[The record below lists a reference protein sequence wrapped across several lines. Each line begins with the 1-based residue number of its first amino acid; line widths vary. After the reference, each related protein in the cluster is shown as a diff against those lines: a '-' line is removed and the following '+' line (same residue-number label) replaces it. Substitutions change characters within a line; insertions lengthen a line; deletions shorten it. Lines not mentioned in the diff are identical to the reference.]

1 MKRRKNIL
9 AVLLAVT
16 VMATAMP
23 GSAIAA
29 PVDGQT
35 TEVSAKAGTE
45 KAEKK
50 EQIRVISIT
59 DPKLEKG
66 SFARGTKVKDMKLP
80 DKLSA
85 RGYKEKDSKKAED
98 IKIKD
103 VTWKTDYKEDS
114 TAGKYTFT
122 AQITDDYKLAKDVVL
137 PKLTIEIT
145 EAQTKTTEKQPET
158 KAAETKQPET
168 KATEAKKPETKTTEK
183 TPEVKKPETK
193 VTEKETE
200 VRKPETKATE
210 KKPETKISENQ
221 PETKATE
228 AKKPETKTTEKTPE
242 VKKPETKVTEKETEV
257 RKPET
262 KATEKKPETK
272 ISENQPETK
281 ATEAKKPETKTT
293 EKTPEVKKPETKV
306 TEKETEVR
314 KPETKATEKKPE
326 TKISEKQPETKADAK
341 AKDAKSTES
350 EKESETKQ
358 SETKESETKQSETKE
373 SETKESETENTNLKI
388 TAFEVKDAK
397 VTIDEEKQ
405 TITVLMQ
412 KSDTDLKKLAPKIT
426 VPAGVTVD
434 PASEKEVDFSASDKI
449 PVIYKLTR
457 TAEDGKTVTRE
468 YKVTA
473 TICKHDWKEAT
484 CTEAAI
490 CKLCGVTGE
499 AALGHDWKEATCT
512 EAAVCKR
519 CGIKGSAAL
528 GHDWTKATCKVKS
541 TCKRCK
547 ITRGKLAAH
556 TWSKWKV
563 TAEATH
569 EKKGKKERKCG
580 ICKKK
585 ETKTLPKINLIGEAD
600 NNKIEGLTNGGNYA
614 TGANITFKA
623 VGDRMDNKA
632 PIEGDVRYL
641 PVSWTCGTGKGDLN
655 ETNAYARTLQF
666 TTAGT
671 YTLNVTYER
680 QLYKDGKWIAKG
692 DADVQTVQ
700 LNVTG
705 NTITNSTNKGASGS
719 NSNVR
724 VAAVTGDNSPI
735 VLLSIVLAASLA
747 ALIALFVSG
756 IRRKNN
762 RK

>member
-45 KAEKK
+45 KAENK
-50 EQIRVISIT
+50 EQIRVISFT
-59 DPKLEKG
+59 DPKLENG
-66 SFARGTKVKDMKLP
+66 SFARGTKVIDMKLP

-168 KATEAKKPETKTTEK
+168 KATEVKKPEMKTTEK
-183 TPEVKKPETK
+183 TPEVK
-193 VTEKETE
+193 
-200 VRKPETKATE
+200 
-210 KKPETKISENQ
+210 
-221 PETKATE
+221 
-228 AKKPETKTTEKTPE
+228 
-242 VKKPETKVTEKETEV
+242 
-257 RKPET
+257 
-262 KATEKKPETK
+262 
-272 ISENQPETK
+272 
-281 ATEAKKPETKTT
+281 
-293 EKTPEVKKPETKV
+293 
-306 TEKETEVR
+306 

-468 YKVTA
+468 YKVAA

>member
-168 KATEAKKPETKTTEK
+168 KAA
-183 TPEVKKPETK
+183 
-193 VTEKETE
+193 
-200 VRKPETKATE
+200 
-210 KKPETKISENQ
+210 
-221 PETKATE
+221 
-228 AKKPETKTTEKTPE
+228 
-242 VKKPETKVTEKETEV
+242 
-257 RKPET
+257 
-262 KATEKKPETK
+262 
-272 ISENQPETK
+272 
-281 ATEAKKPETKTT
+281 EAKKPETKTT

-680 QLYKDGKWIAKG
+680 QLYQDGKWIAKG

>member
-59 DPKLEKG
+59 DPKLEKA

-168 KATEAKKPETKTTEK
+168 KAAEAKKSETKTTEK
-183 TPEVKKPETK
+183 TPEVK
-193 VTEKETE
+193 
-200 VRKPETKATE
+200 
-210 KKPETKISENQ
+210 
-221 PETKATE
+221 
-228 AKKPETKTTEKTPE
+228 
-242 VKKPETKVTEKETEV
+242 
-257 RKPET
+257 
-262 KATEKKPETK
+262 
-272 ISENQPETK
+272 
-281 ATEAKKPETKTT
+281 
-293 EKTPEVKKPETKV
+293 
-306 TEKETEVR
+306 

-490 CKLCGVTGE
+490 CKLCGVTGA

-519 CGIKGSAAL
+519 CGIKGAAAL

-585 ETKTLPKINLIGEAD
+585 ETKTLPKINWIGEAD
-600 NNKIEGLTNGGNYA
+600 NNKIVGLTIGGNYA

-747 ALIALFVSG
+747 ALIALLVSG

>member
-145 EAQTKTTEKQPET
+145 ETQTKTTEKQPET

-168 KATEAKKPETKTTEK
+168 KAAEAKKPETKTTEK

-210 KKPETKISENQ
+210 KKPETKISEKQ
-221 PETKATE
+221 PETKAAE
-228 AKKPETKTTEKTPE
+228 
-242 VKKPETKVTEKETEV
+242 
-257 RKPET
+257 
-262 KATEKKPETK
+262 
-272 ISENQPETK
+272 Q
-281 ATEAKKPETKTT
+281 
-293 EKTPEVKKPETKV
+293 
-306 TEKETEVR
+306 
-314 KPETKATEKKPE
+314 
-326 TKISEKQPETKADAK
+326 KQPETKADAK

-473 TICKHDWKEAT
+473 ICKHDWKEAT

-490 CKLCGVTGE
+490 CKLCGVTGA

-563 TAEATH
+563 TDEATH

-705 NTITNSTNKGASGS
+705 NTIINSTNKGASGS

>member
-168 KATEAKKPETKTTEK
+168 KAAEA
-183 TPEVKKPETK
+183 
-193 VTEKETE
+193 
-200 VRKPETKATE
+200 
-210 KKPETKISENQ
+210 Q
-221 PETKATE
+221 
-228 AKKPETKTTEKTPE
+228 
-242 VKKPETKVTEKETEV
+242 
-257 RKPET
+257 
-262 KATEKKPETK
+262 
-272 ISENQPETK
+272 
-281 ATEAKKPETKTT
+281 KPETKTT

-490 CKLCGVTGE
+490 CKLCGVTGA

-585 ETKTLPKINLIGEAD
+585 ETKTLPKINWIGEAD

-735 VLLSIVLAASLA
+735 VLLSIVLVASLA

>member
-210 KKPETKISENQ
+210 KKPETKISE
-221 PETKATE
+221 
-228 AKKPETKTTEKTPE
+228 
-242 VKKPETKVTEKETEV
+242 
-257 RKPET
+257 
-262 KATEKKPETK
+262 
-272 ISENQPETK
+272 
-281 ATEAKKPETKTT
+281 
-293 EKTPEVKKPETKV
+293 
-306 TEKETEVR
+306 
-314 KPETKATEKKPE
+314 
-326 TKISEKQPETKADAK
+326 KQPETKADAK

-412 KSDTDLKKLAPKIT
+412 KSDTDLKKLAPKIM

-490 CKLCGVTGE
+490 CKLCGVTGA

-519 CGIKGSAAL
+519 CGIKGAAAL

-585 ETKTLPKINLIGEAD
+585 ETKTLPKINWIGEAD

>member
-1 MKRRKNIL
+1 MIKNQEVDIMKRRKNIL

-168 KATEAKKPETKTTEK
+168 KATEAKKPEMKTTEK

-221 PETKATE
+221 PETKAAE
-228 AKKPETKTTEKTPE
+228 
-242 VKKPETKVTEKETEV
+242 
-257 RKPET
+257 
-262 KATEKKPETK
+262 
-272 ISENQPETK
+272 Q
-281 ATEAKKPETKTT
+281 
-293 EKTPEVKKPETKV
+293 
-306 TEKETEVR
+306 
-314 KPETKATEKKPE
+314 
-326 TKISEKQPETKADAK
+326 KQPETKADAK

-449 PVIYKLTR
+449 PVIYKLSR

-512 EAAVCKR
+512 EAAICKR

>member
-1 MKRRKNIL
+1 MIKNQEVDIMKRRKNIL

-85 RGYKEKDSKKAED
+85 RGYKEKDNKKAED

-168 KATEAKKPETKTTEK
+168 KAA
-183 TPEVKKPETK
+183 
-193 VTEKETE
+193 
-200 VRKPETKATE
+200 
-210 KKPETKISENQ
+210 
-221 PETKATE
+221 
-228 AKKPETKTTEKTPE
+228 
-242 VKKPETKVTEKETEV
+242 
-257 RKPET
+257 
-262 KATEKKPETK
+262 
-272 ISENQPETK
+272 
-281 ATEAKKPETKTT
+281 EAKKPETKTT

-490 CKLCGVTGE
+490 CKLCGVTGA

-585 ETKTLPKINLIGEAD
+585 ETKTLPKINWIGEAD

>member
-183 TPEVKKPETK
+183 TPEVKKPE
-193 VTEKETE
+193 
-200 VRKPETKATE
+200 A
-210 KKPETKISENQ
+210 
-221 PETKATE
+221 
-228 AKKPETKTTEKTPE
+228 
-242 VKKPETKVTEKETEV
+242 
-257 RKPET
+257 
-262 KATEKKPETK
+262 
-272 ISENQPETK
+272 
-281 ATEAKKPETKTT
+281 
-293 EKTPEVKKPETKV
+293 KV

-468 YKVTA
+468 YKVTV

-490 CKLCGVTGE
+490 CKLCGVTGA

-519 CGIKGSAAL
+519 CGIKGAAAL

-585 ETKTLPKINLIGEAD
+585 ETKTLPKINWIGEAD

>member
-1 MKRRKNIL
+1 MIKNQEVDIMKRRKNIL

-168 KATEAKKPETKTTEK
+168 KAA
-183 TPEVKKPETK
+183 
-193 VTEKETE
+193 
-200 VRKPETKATE
+200 
-210 KKPETKISENQ
+210 
-221 PETKATE
+221 
-228 AKKPETKTTEKTPE
+228 
-242 VKKPETKVTEKETEV
+242 
-257 RKPET
+257 
-262 KATEKKPETK
+262 
-272 ISENQPETK
+272 
-281 ATEAKKPETKTT
+281 EAKKPETKTT

-490 CKLCGVTGE
+490 CKLCGVTGA

-519 CGIKGSAAL
+519 CGIKGAAAL

-585 ETKTLPKINLIGEAD
+585 ETKTLPKINWIGEAD

>member
-145 EAQTKTTEKQPET
+145 ETQTKTTEKQPET

-168 KATEAKKPETKTTEK
+168 KAA
-183 TPEVKKPETK
+183 
-193 VTEKETE
+193 
-200 VRKPETKATE
+200 
-210 KKPETKISENQ
+210 
-221 PETKATE
+221 
-228 AKKPETKTTEKTPE
+228 
-242 VKKPETKVTEKETEV
+242 
-257 RKPET
+257 
-262 KATEKKPETK
+262 
-272 ISENQPETK
+272 
-281 ATEAKKPETKTT
+281 EAKKPETKTT

-490 CKLCGVTGE
+490 CKLCGVTGA

-563 TAEATH
+563 TDEATH

-585 ETKTLPKINLIGEAD
+585 ETKTLPKINWIGEAD

-614 TGANITFKA
+614 TSANITFKA

>member
-1 MKRRKNIL
+1 MRKITAKYKGYRRIKTVIKNQEVYIIKRRKNIL
-9 AVLLAVT
+9 AGLLAVT

-168 KATEAKKPETKTTEK
+168 KAAEAKKPETKTTEK

-210 KKPETKISENQ
+210 KKPETKISEKQ
-221 PETKATE
+221 PETKAAE
-228 AKKPETKTTEKTPE
+228 
-242 VKKPETKVTEKETEV
+242 
-257 RKPET
+257 
-262 KATEKKPETK
+262 
-272 ISENQPETK
+272 Q
-281 ATEAKKPETKTT
+281 
-293 EKTPEVKKPETKV
+293 
-306 TEKETEVR
+306 
-314 KPETKATEKKPE
+314 
-326 TKISEKQPETKADAK
+326 KQPETKADAK

-388 TAFEVKDAK
+388 SAFEVKDAK

-490 CKLCGVTGE
+490 CKLCGVTGA

-519 CGIKGSAAL
+519 CGIKGAAAL

-585 ETKTLPKINLIGEAD
+585 ETKTLPKINWIGEAD

-641 PVSWTCGTGKGDLN
+641 PLSWTCGTGKGDLN

-747 ALIALFVSG
+747 ALIALLVSG

>member
-1 MKRRKNIL
+1 M
-9 AVLLAVT
+9 
-16 VMATAMP
+16 
-23 GSAIAA
+23 
-29 PVDGQT
+29 DGQT

-168 KATEAKKPETKTTEK
+168 KATEVKKPEMKTTEK
-183 TPEVKKPETK
+183 TPEVK
-193 VTEKETE
+193 
-200 VRKPETKATE
+200 KPETKATE
-210 KKPETKISENQ
+210 KKPETKISEKQ

-242 VKKPETKVTEKETEV
+242 VKKPETKVTEK
-257 RKPET
+257 
-262 KATEKKPETK
+262 
-272 ISENQPETK
+272 
-281 ATEAKKPETKTT
+281 
-293 EKTPEVKKPETKV
+293 TPEVKKP
-306 TEKETEVR
+306 
-314 KPETKATEKKPE
+314 
-326 TKISEKQPETKADAK
+326 
-341 AKDAKSTES
+341 
-350 EKESETKQ
+350 
-358 SETKESETKQSETKE
+358 
-373 SETKESETENTNLKI
+373 ETKESETENTNLKI

-468 YKVTA
+468 YKVAA

>member
-168 KATEAKKPETKTTEK
+168 KAA
-183 TPEVKKPETK
+183 
-193 VTEKETE
+193 
-200 VRKPETKATE
+200 
-210 KKPETKISENQ
+210 
-221 PETKATE
+221 
-228 AKKPETKTTEKTPE
+228 
-242 VKKPETKVTEKETEV
+242 
-257 RKPET
+257 
-262 KATEKKPETK
+262 
-272 ISENQPETK
+272 
-281 ATEAKKPETKTT
+281 EAKKPETKTT

-326 TKISEKQPETKADAK
+326 TKISEKRPETKADAK

-358 SETKESETKQSETKE
+358 SETEESETKQSETKE

-499 AALGHDWKEATCT
+499 AALGHDWKEAPCT
-512 EAAVCKR
+512 DAAVCKR

-680 QLYKDGKWIAKG
+680 QLYKGGKWIAKG

>member
-168 KATEAKKPETKTTEK
+168 KAA
-183 TPEVKKPETK
+183 
-193 VTEKETE
+193 
-200 VRKPETKATE
+200 
-210 KKPETKISENQ
+210 
-221 PETKATE
+221 
-228 AKKPETKTTEKTPE
+228 
-242 VKKPETKVTEKETEV
+242 
-257 RKPET
+257 
-262 KATEKKPETK
+262 
-272 ISENQPETK
+272 
-281 ATEAKKPETKTT
+281 EAKKPETKTT

-499 AALGHDWKEATCT
+499 AALGHDWKEPTCT

>member
-168 KATEAKKPETKTTEK
+168 KATEVKKPEMKTTEK

-193 VTEKETE
+193 V
-200 VRKPETKATE
+200 
-210 KKPETKISENQ
+210 
-221 PETKATE
+221 
-228 AKKPETKTTEKTPE
+228 
-242 VKKPETKVTEKETEV
+242 
-257 RKPET
+257 
-262 KATEKKPETK
+262 
-272 ISENQPETK
+272 
-281 ATEAKKPETKTT
+281 T

-490 CKLCGVTGE
+490 CKLCGVTGA

-563 TAEATH
+563 TDEATH

-585 ETKTLPKINLIGEAD
+585 ETKTLPKINWIGEAD

>member
-168 KATEAKKPETKTTEK
+168 KAAEAKKPETKT
-183 TPEVKKPETK
+183 
-193 VTEKETE
+193 
-200 VRKPETKATE
+200 
-210 KKPETKISENQ
+210 N
-221 PETKATE
+221 
-228 AKKPETKTTEKTPE
+228 
-242 VKKPETKVTEKETEV
+242 
-257 RKPET
+257 
-262 KATEKKPETK
+262 
-272 ISENQPETK
+272 
-281 ATEAKKPETKTT
+281 

-490 CKLCGVTGE
+490 CKLCGVTGA

-585 ETKTLPKINLIGEAD
+585 ETKTLPKINWIGEAD

>member
-168 KATEAKKPETKTTEK
+168 KAA
-183 TPEVKKPETK
+183 
-193 VTEKETE
+193 
-200 VRKPETKATE
+200 
-210 KKPETKISENQ
+210 
-221 PETKATE
+221 
-228 AKKPETKTTEKTPE
+228 
-242 VKKPETKVTEKETEV
+242 
-257 RKPET
+257 
-262 KATEKKPETK
+262 
-272 ISENQPETK
+272 
-281 ATEAKKPETKTT
+281 EAKKPETKTT

-490 CKLCGVTGE
+490 CKLCGVTGA

-563 TAEATH
+563 TDEATH

-705 NTITNSTNKGASGS
+705 NTIINSTNKGASGS

>member
-85 RGYKEKDSKKAED
+85 RGYKEKNSKKAED

-168 KATEAKKPETKTTEK
+168 KAAEAKKPETKTTEK

-193 VTEKETE
+193 ATEKETE

-210 KKPETKISENQ
+210 KKPETKISEKQ
-221 PETKATE
+221 PETKAAE
-228 AKKPETKTTEKTPE
+228 
-242 VKKPETKVTEKETEV
+242 
-257 RKPET
+257 
-262 KATEKKPETK
+262 
-272 ISENQPETK
+272 Q
-281 ATEAKKPETKTT
+281 
-293 EKTPEVKKPETKV
+293 
-306 TEKETEVR
+306 
-314 KPETKATEKKPE
+314 
-326 TKISEKQPETKADAK
+326 KQPETKADAK

-490 CKLCGVTGE
+490 CKLCGVTGA

-563 TAEATH
+563 TDEATH

-585 ETKTLPKINLIGEAD
+585 ETKTLPKINWIGEAD

-705 NTITNSTNKGASGS
+705 NTIINSTNKGASGS

>member
-1 MKRRKNIL
+1 MKRRKNI
-9 AVLLAVT
+9 LAVT

-168 KATEAKKPETKTTEK
+168 KAA
-183 TPEVKKPETK
+183 
-193 VTEKETE
+193 
-200 VRKPETKATE
+200 
-210 KKPETKISENQ
+210 
-221 PETKATE
+221 
-228 AKKPETKTTEKTPE
+228 
-242 VKKPETKVTEKETEV
+242 
-257 RKPET
+257 
-262 KATEKKPETK
+262 
-272 ISENQPETK
+272 
-281 ATEAKKPETKTT
+281 EAKKPETKTT

-358 SETKESETKQSETKE
+358 SETKQSETKQSETKE

>member
-59 DPKLEKG
+59 DPKLEKA

-168 KATEAKKPETKTTEK
+168 KATEAKK
-183 TPEVKKPETK
+183 
-193 VTEKETE
+193 
-200 VRKPETKATE
+200 
-210 KKPETKISENQ
+210 S
-221 PETKATE
+221 
-228 AKKPETKTTEKTPE
+228 
-242 VKKPETKVTEKETEV
+242 
-257 RKPET
+257 
-262 KATEKKPETK
+262 
-272 ISENQPETK
+272 
-281 ATEAKKPETKTT
+281 ETKTT

-412 KSDTDLKKLAPKIT
+412 KSNTDLKKLEPKIT

-490 CKLCGVTGE
+490 CKLCGVTGA

-585 ETKTLPKINLIGEAD
+585 ETKTLPKINWIGEAD

-747 ALIALFVSG
+747 ALIALLVSG

>member
-168 KATEAKKPETKTTEK
+168 KAA
-183 TPEVKKPETK
+183 
-193 VTEKETE
+193 
-200 VRKPETKATE
+200 
-210 KKPETKISENQ
+210 
-221 PETKATE
+221 
-228 AKKPETKTTEKTPE
+228 
-242 VKKPETKVTEKETEV
+242 
-257 RKPET
+257 
-262 KATEKKPETK
+262 
-272 ISENQPETK
+272 
-281 ATEAKKPETKTT
+281 EAKKPETKTT

-490 CKLCGVTGE
+490 CKLCGVTGA

-585 ETKTLPKINLIGEAD
+585 ETKTLPKISWIGEAD

>member
-29 PVDGQT
+29 PVDGQI

-168 KATEAKKPETKTTEK
+168 KATEAKKPEM
-183 TPEVKKPETK
+183 
-193 VTEKETE
+193 
-200 VRKPETKATE
+200 
-210 KKPETKISENQ
+210 
-221 PETKATE
+221 
-228 AKKPETKTTEKTPE
+228 
-242 VKKPETKVTEKETEV
+242 
-257 RKPET
+257 
-262 KATEKKPETK
+262 
-272 ISENQPETK
+272 
-281 ATEAKKPETKTT
+281 KTT

-358 SETKESETKQSETKE
+358 SETKQSETKQSETKESETKESETKE

-388 TAFEVKDAK
+388 TVFEVKDAK

-405 TITVLMQ
+405 TITVFMQ

-490 CKLCGVTGE
+490 CKLCGVTG
-499 AALGHDWKEATCT
+499 AAVLGHDWKEATCT

>member
-168 KATEAKKPETKTTEK
+168 KAAEAKKPETKTTEK

-193 VTEKETE
+193 VTEKEIE

-221 PETKATE
+221 PETKAAE
-228 AKKPETKTTEKTPE
+228 
-242 VKKPETKVTEKETEV
+242 
-257 RKPET
+257 
-262 KATEKKPETK
+262 
-272 ISENQPETK
+272 Q
-281 ATEAKKPETKTT
+281 
-293 EKTPEVKKPETKV
+293 
-306 TEKETEVR
+306 
-314 KPETKATEKKPE
+314 
-326 TKISEKQPETKADAK
+326 KQPETKADAK

-405 TITVLMQ
+405 TMTVLMQ

-426 VPAGVTVD
+426 LPAGVTVD

-449 PVIYKLTR
+449 PVIYKLSR

-512 EAAVCKR
+512 EAAICKR

>member
-1 MKRRKNIL
+1 MIKNQEVDIMKRRKNIL

-168 KATEAKKPETKTTEK
+168 KAAEAKKPETKTTEK
-183 TPEVKKPETK
+183 TPEVK
-193 VTEKETE
+193 
-200 VRKPETKATE
+200 KPETKATE

-221 PETKATE
+221 PETKAAE
-228 AKKPETKTTEKTPE
+228 
-242 VKKPETKVTEKETEV
+242 
-257 RKPET
+257 
-262 KATEKKPETK
+262 
-272 ISENQPETK
+272 Q
-281 ATEAKKPETKTT
+281 
-293 EKTPEVKKPETKV
+293 
-306 TEKETEVR
+306 
-314 KPETKATEKKPE
+314 
-326 TKISEKQPETKADAK
+326 KQPETKADAK

-449 PVIYKLTR
+449 PVIYKLSR

-512 EAAVCKR
+512 EAAICKR

>member
-168 KATEAKKPETKTTEK
+168 KATEAKKPEMKTTEK

-200 VRKPETKATE
+200 VGKPETKATE

-221 PETKATE
+221 PETKAAE
-228 AKKPETKTTEKTPE
+228 
-242 VKKPETKVTEKETEV
+242 
-257 RKPET
+257 
-262 KATEKKPETK
+262 
-272 ISENQPETK
+272 Q
-281 ATEAKKPETKTT
+281 
-293 EKTPEVKKPETKV
+293 
-306 TEKETEVR
+306 
-314 KPETKATEKKPE
+314 
-326 TKISEKQPETKADAK
+326 KQPETKADAK

-388 TAFEVKDAK
+388 TVFEVKDAK

-490 CKLCGVTGE
+490 CKLCGVTGA

-747 ALIALFVSG
+747 ALIALLVSG

>member
-168 KATEAKKPETKTTEK
+168 KATEVKKPEMKTTEK
-183 TPEVKKPETK
+183 TPEVK
-193 VTEKETE
+193 
-200 VRKPETKATE
+200 
-210 KKPETKISENQ
+210 
-221 PETKATE
+221 
-228 AKKPETKTTEKTPE
+228 
-242 VKKPETKVTEKETEV
+242 
-257 RKPET
+257 
-262 KATEKKPETK
+262 
-272 ISENQPETK
+272 
-281 ATEAKKPETKTT
+281 
-293 EKTPEVKKPETKV
+293 
-306 TEKETEVR
+306 

-468 YKVTA
+468 YKVAA

-735 VLLSIVLAASLA
+735 VLLSIVPAASLA
-747 ALIALFVSG
+747 ALIALFASG

>member
-168 KATEAKKPETKTTEK
+168 KATEAKKPEMKTTEK

-221 PETKATE
+221 PETKAAE
-228 AKKPETKTTEKTPE
+228 
-242 VKKPETKVTEKETEV
+242 
-257 RKPET
+257 
-262 KATEKKPETK
+262 
-272 ISENQPETK
+272 Q
-281 ATEAKKPETKTT
+281 
-293 EKTPEVKKPETKV
+293 
-306 TEKETEVR
+306 
-314 KPETKATEKKPE
+314 
-326 TKISEKQPETKADAK
+326 KQPETKADAK

-449 PVIYKLTR
+449 PVIYKLSR

-512 EAAVCKR
+512 EAAICKR

-585 ETKTLPKINLIGEAD
+585 ETKTLPKINWIGEAD

-666 TTAGT
+666 TTAVT

>member
-168 KATEAKKPETKTTEK
+168 KATEAKKPEMKTTEK

-221 PETKATE
+221 PETKAAE
-228 AKKPETKTTEKTPE
+228 
-242 VKKPETKVTEKETEV
+242 
-257 RKPET
+257 
-262 KATEKKPETK
+262 
-272 ISENQPETK
+272 Q
-281 ATEAKKPETKTT
+281 
-293 EKTPEVKKPETKV
+293 
-306 TEKETEVR
+306 
-314 KPETKATEKKPE
+314 
-326 TKISEKQPETKADAK
+326 KQPETKADAK

-358 SETKESETKQSETKE
+358 SETKESETKQSETKESETKE

-449 PVIYKLTR
+449 PVIYKLSR

-512 EAAVCKR
+512 EAAICKR

>member
-168 KATEAKKPETKTTEK
+168 KAAEA
-183 TPEVKKPETK
+183 
-193 VTEKETE
+193 
-200 VRKPETKATE
+200 
-210 KKPETKISENQ
+210 KKPETKISE
-221 PETKATE
+221 K
-228 AKKPETKTTEKTPE
+228 
-242 VKKPETKVTEKETEV
+242 
-257 RKPET
+257 
-262 KATEKKPETK
+262 
-272 ISENQPETK
+272 QPETK

-490 CKLCGVTGE
+490 CKLCGVTGA

-519 CGIKGSAAL
+519 CGIKGAAAL

-585 ETKTLPKINLIGEAD
+585 ETKTLPKINWIGEAD

-614 TGANITFKA
+614 TGANITLKA

>member
-168 KATEAKKPETKTTEK
+168 KAAEAKKPETKTTEK

-193 VTEKETE
+193 VTEKEIE

-221 PETKATE
+221 PETKAAE
-228 AKKPETKTTEKTPE
+228 
-242 VKKPETKVTEKETEV
+242 
-257 RKPET
+257 
-262 KATEKKPETK
+262 
-272 ISENQPETK
+272 Q
-281 ATEAKKPETKTT
+281 
-293 EKTPEVKKPETKV
+293 
-306 TEKETEVR
+306 
-314 KPETKATEKKPE
+314 
-326 TKISEKQPETKADAK
+326 KQPETKADAK

-449 PVIYKLTR
+449 PVIYKLSR

-512 EAAVCKR
+512 EAAICKR

-747 ALIALFVSG
+747 ALIALFVFG

>member
-168 KATEAKKPETKTTEK
+168 KAA
-183 TPEVKKPETK
+183 
-193 VTEKETE
+193 
-200 VRKPETKATE
+200 
-210 KKPETKISENQ
+210 
-221 PETKATE
+221 
-228 AKKPETKTTEKTPE
+228 
-242 VKKPETKVTEKETEV
+242 
-257 RKPET
+257 
-262 KATEKKPETK
+262 
-272 ISENQPETK
+272 
-281 ATEAKKPETKTT
+281 EAKKPETKTT

-388 TAFEVKDAK
+388 SAFEVKDAK

-412 KSDTDLKKLAPKIT
+412 KSDTDLKKLVPKIT

-490 CKLCGVTGE
+490 CKLCGVTGA

-519 CGIKGSAAL
+519 CGIKGAAAL

-569 EKKGKKERKCG
+569 EKKGKKEHKCG

-585 ETKTLPKINLIGEAD
+585 ETKTLPKINWIGEAD

-747 ALIALFVSG
+747 ALIALLVSG

>member
-168 KATEAKKPETKTTEK
+168 KAA
-183 TPEVKKPETK
+183 
-193 VTEKETE
+193 
-200 VRKPETKATE
+200 
-210 KKPETKISENQ
+210 
-221 PETKATE
+221 
-228 AKKPETKTTEKTPE
+228 
-242 VKKPETKVTEKETEV
+242 
-257 RKPET
+257 
-262 KATEKKPETK
+262 
-272 ISENQPETK
+272 
-281 ATEAKKPETKTT
+281 EAKKPETKTT

-490 CKLCGVTGE
+490 CKLCGVTGA

-585 ETKTLPKINLIGEAD
+585 ETKTLPKINWIGEAD

-735 VLLSIVLAASLA
+735 ILLSIVLAASLA

>member
-210 KKPETKISENQ
+210 KKPETKISE
-221 PETKATE
+221 
-228 AKKPETKTTEKTPE
+228 
-242 VKKPETKVTEKETEV
+242 
-257 RKPET
+257 
-262 KATEKKPETK
+262 
-272 ISENQPETK
+272 
-281 ATEAKKPETKTT
+281 
-293 EKTPEVKKPETKV
+293 
-306 TEKETEVR
+306 
-314 KPETKATEKKPE
+314 
-326 TKISEKQPETKADAK
+326 KQPETKADAK
-341 AKDAKSTES
+341 AKDVKSTES

-358 SETKESETKQSETKE
+358 SETKESETKQSETKESETKE

-490 CKLCGVTGE
+490 CKLCGVTGA

-563 TAEATH
+563 TDEATH

-585 ETKTLPKINLIGEAD
+585 ETKTLPKINWIGETD

>member
-85 RGYKEKDSKKAED
+85 RGYKEKNSKKAED

-158 KAAETKQPET
+158 KAAETKQ
-168 KATEAKKPETKTTEK
+168 
-183 TPEVKKPETK
+183 
-193 VTEKETE
+193 
-200 VRKPETKATE
+200 
-210 KKPETKISENQ
+210 
-221 PETKATE
+221 
-228 AKKPETKTTEKTPE
+228 
-242 VKKPETKVTEKETEV
+242 
-257 RKPET
+257 
-262 KATEKKPETK
+262 
-272 ISENQPETK
+272 
-281 ATEAKKPETKTT
+281 
-293 EKTPEVKKPETKV
+293 PETKV

>member
-183 TPEVKKPETK
+183 TPEVKKPE
-193 VTEKETE
+193 
-200 VRKPETKATE
+200 A
-210 KKPETKISENQ
+210 
-221 PETKATE
+221 
-228 AKKPETKTTEKTPE
+228 
-242 VKKPETKVTEKETEV
+242 
-257 RKPET
+257 
-262 KATEKKPETK
+262 
-272 ISENQPETK
+272 
-281 ATEAKKPETKTT
+281 
-293 EKTPEVKKPETKV
+293 KV

-341 AKDAKSTES
+341 AKDVKSTES

-412 KSDTDLKKLAPKIT
+412 KSDTDLIKLAPKIT

-490 CKLCGVTGE
+490 CKLCGVTGA

-563 TAEATH
+563 TDEATH

-585 ETKTLPKINLIGEAD
+585 ETKTLPKINWIGETD